1 LGNKKVDEI
10 TKKIKTEKT
19 QLSKNEIR
27 SKIKEEKSKPAYV
40 AKAQKRHGK
49 PMTLA
54 ARNAITGYGFI
65 MLWVIGF
72 LFIFLRPMITAVTYS
87 FSNVRLRPKE
97 LVTTYIGF
105 ANYNHA
111 FNVDPKYTQN
121 ILEALGTMVY
131 EVPIISI
138 FSMFIASLLNQ
149 EFKGRTITRVLF
161 FLPVIVA
168 SGAVIQILKEG
179 GMSTTMSNSTDS
191 VYLFKS
197 TALKDILIDAGMNS
211 KLVQTITDII
221 DKIFDITWKSG
232 VQILLYLSG
241 LQTIPKSYYEVSS
254 MEGATGW
261 EEFWKITFPMLMP
274 ITLVCVVY
282 TIIDSFTYY
291 DNPVMRQISN
301 YISDLS
307 FGQAAAM
314 SIVFCLIIFVIVVL
328 ITKTIFRNVSDQAE

>member
-1 LGNKKVDEI
+1 
-10 TKKIKTEKT
+10 
-19 QLSKNEIR
+19 
-27 SKIKEEKSKPAYV
+27 
-40 AKAQKRHGK
+40 
-49 PMTLA
+49 MTLVQ
-54 ARNAITGYGFI
+54 RNAVTGYCFI
-65 MLWVIGF
+65 ALWLVGF
-72 LFIFLRPMITAVTYS
+72 LFIFAKPMITAIIYS
-87 FSNVRLRPKE
+87 FSNVRLRPRE
-97 LVTTYIGF
+97 LVTSFIGF

-111 FNVDPKYTQN
+111 FNVDPNYTQN
-121 ILEALGTMVY
+121 ILKALGTMLY

-138 FSMFIASLLNQ
+138 FSMFIASMLNQ
-149 EFKGRTITRVLF
+149 EFKGRTVARVLF
-161 FLPVIVA
+161 FLPVIIA

-191 VYLFKS
+191 VYLFQS
-197 TALKDILIDAGMNS
+197 TALKDILTHAGINS
-211 KLVQTITDII
+211 KLVETITSVI

-291 DNPVMRQISN
+291 DNPVMRQIST
-301 YISDLS
+301 YISNLE

-314 SIVFCLIIFVIVVL
+314 SMVFCIIIFVIVVA
-328 ITKTIFRNVSDQAE
+328 ITKTIFRSVSDQAE

>member
-1 LGNKKVDEI
+1 MENNKKLDEI
-10 TKKIKTEKT
+10 RNKVKAEKVKP
-19 QLSKNEIR
+19 SK
-27 SKIKEEKSKPAYV
+27 V
-40 AKAQKRHGK
+40 AKAQKCNGK
-49 PMTLA
+49 PMTLV
-54 ARNAITGYGFI
+54 ARNSVTGYGFI
-65 MLWVIGF
+65 ALWIIGF
-72 LFIFLRPMITAVTYS
+72 LFIFARPMITAIVYS
-87 FSNVRLRPKE
+87 FSEVRLRPKE
-97 LVTTYIGF
+97 LITTYIGF
-105 ANYNHA
+105 ENYNHA
-111 FNVDPKYTQN
+111 FNVDPHYTQN
-121 ILEALGTMVY
+121 ILKALGTMLY

-138 FSMFIASLLNQ
+138 FSMFIASMLNQ
-149 EFKGRTITRVLF
+149 EFKGRTVARVLF
-161 FLPVIVA
+161 FLPVIIA

-191 VYLFKS
+191 VYLFQS
-197 TALKDILIDAGMNS
+197 TALKDILTDAGLGS
-211 KLVQTITDII
+211 KLVETITGVI

-291 DNPVMRQISN
+291 DNPVMRQISS
-301 YISDLS
+301 YIIDLS

-314 SIVFCLIIFVIVVL
+314 SMVFCIIIFVIVVA
-328 ITKTIFRNVSDQAE
+328 ITKTVFRNVSDQAE

>member
-1 LGNKKVDEI
+1 MGNKKIDEI
-10 TKKIKTEKT
+10 RAEIKAGK
-19 QLSKNEIR
+19 Q
-27 SKIKEEKSKPAYV
+27 KPAKI
-40 AKAQKRHGK
+40 AKKNKAAKK
-49 PMTLA
+49 PMTLVQ
-54 ARNAITGYGFI
+54 RNAVTGYCFIALWLVGFI
-65 MLWVIGF
+65 
-72 LFIFLRPMITAVTYS
+72 FIFAKPMITAVIYS
-87 FSNVRLRPKE
+87 FSKVKLRPRE
-97 LVTTYIGF
+97 LVTTFIGF

-111 FNVDPKYTQN
+111 FNVDPVYTQN
-121 ILEALGTMVY
+121 ILKALGTMLY

-138 FSMFIASLLNQ
+138 FSMFIASMLNQ
-149 EFKGRTITRVLF
+149 EFKGRTIARVLF
-161 FLPVIVA
+161 FLPVIIA

-191 VYLFKS
+191 VYLFQS
-197 TALKDILIDAGMNS
+197 TALKDILTQAGINS
-211 KLVQTITDII
+211 KIVETITTVI

-291 DNPVMRQISN
+291 DNPVMKQISK
-301 YISDLS
+301 YIDGLE

-314 SIVFCLIIFVIVVL
+314 SMVFCIIIFIIVVT
-328 ITKTIFRNVSDQAE
+328 ITKTIFRNVSDQVE